1 MQVPFLDLS
10 DQYLRI
16 RGEIEQCVLRTLASG
31 SYILGEEV
39 AAFEREFAAY
49 CGARHAVGVGSGT
62 EAIHLALRAAGVGPG
77 DEVITAPNT
86 AAPTVCAI
94 VAAGAR
100 PIFVDVEPRNL
111 TLDPERLEDCLRA
124 QPPSSR
130 LKAIVPVHLYGH
142 PADMAAV
149 RGLAA
154 EYGLKVLEDAAQ
166 AHGAEFDGQRVGSLG
181 DAGCFSFYP
190 TKNLGCY
197 GDGGMV
203 VTNDAEIAES
213 VRMLR
218 NYGEEAKFQNR
229 IWGTNSRLDEIQA
242 AILRVKLP
250 HLDQWNSV
258 RRDRARLY
266 GELLGGS
273 RFRLPVEVSPAR
285 HSFHLYVIR
294 SHDRDALKREL
305 SELGIGTAVHYPKP
319 IHFQDAYRGLAYA
332 AGDFPVAERAARE
345 ILSLPLFP
353 ELAEDQVR
361 FVCSALMHPRR
372 ASPWNPAN
380 MESCSTSRTTI
391 GGTWALEA

>member
-10 DQYLRI
+10 AQYRRI
-16 RGEIEQCVLRTLASG
+16 RGEIDRCVLKTLGSG
-31 SYILGEEV
+31 SYILGEEL

-62 EAIHLALRAAGVGPG
+62 EALHLALRATGVGPG
-77 DEVITAPNT
+77 DAVITAPNT
-86 AAPTVCAI
+86 AVPTVCAI

-100 PIFVDVEPRNL
+100 PVFVDVEPRTL
-111 TLDPERLEDCLRA
+111 TLDPERLEAFLKT

-130 LKAIVPVHLYGH
+130 IKAIVPVHLYGH

-154 EYGLKVLEDAAQ
+154 EYDLKVVEDAAQ
-166 AHGAEFDGQRVGSLG
+166 AHGADFDGRKAGTVG

-190 TKNLGCY
+190 TKNLGAY

-203 VTNDAEIAES
+203 VTDDAAIAEG

-229 IWGTNSRLDEIQA
+229 VWGTNSRLDELQA
-242 AILRVKLP
+242 AILRTKLN
-250 HLDQWNSV
+250 HLDEWTAD
-258 RRDRARLY
+258 RRARARLY
-266 GELLGGS
+266 GELLEGTELL
-273 RFRLPVEVSPAR
+273 LPAEVPPAR

-294 SHDRDALKREL
+294 SPDRDGLRREL
-305 SELGIGTAVHYPKP
+305 TELGIGTGIHYPMP
-319 IHFQDAYRGLAYA
+319 VHFQDAYRDLGYA

-345 ILSLPLFP
+345 ILSLPLYP
-353 ELAEDQVR
+353 ELAEEQVR
-361 FVCSALMHPRR
+361 FVCSVLTRSRR
-372 ASPWNPAN
+372 DPQWNPTN
-380 MESCSTSRTTI
+380 TKSCSTSRTAT
-391 GGTWALEA
+391 GGTWG